1 MLDLS
6 GRMVGPY
13 ALGERV
19 GAGGMAQVYR
29 AATPDGSPV
38 AVKVLYPHLTADPGF
53 VARFAQEVAA
63 AASLEHPQII
73 RVLDHG
79 ADGELSY
86 LVMELVDGPS
96 LRAALAGQERPVS
109 PEAAVSLVAAV
120 AEALD
125 HAHRRGVVHRD
136 VKPSNIL
143 LRGGDWADSVLTDF
157 GIARVVEATVST
169 AGGGLLGTP
178 TYMAPEQGQ
187 GQPGDACSDIY
198 ALGVVLYEL
207 LVGQPPFAAESPYA
221 VILRKIHT
229 PPPAPRARR
238 PDLPRAVE
246 AVMLRA
252 LATDPAARYAT
263 AADFAEALRESLAEP
278 ERPVSRRWVFALAG
292 AVLLLLTF
300 VVAWRLDWLPVGS
313 APPAGVSAARPA
325 AVTLTLQGGPAIV
338 DTWLDP
344 DVPDRPAYNDGK
356 IHLQGPSTPDRLIY
370 RLALP
375 EWPAGT
381 ELLTA
386 TLSLYT
392 VPWKAEENR
401 YASVSVHRILT
412 DWDPVTATYEVPWQ
426 TPGLAPGVDFEA
438 EPLTVITL
446 TNLLQREGWLDLD
459 ITPAARA
466 WLAGQSNYGVA
477 VRMTDDSFGMAH
489 LWVYAAEY
497 EDANLY
503 PKLMLIYQP
512 R

>member
-1 MLDLS
+1 
-6 GRMVGPY
+6 
-13 ALGERV
+13 
-19 GAGGMAQVYR
+19 MAQVYR
-29 AATPDGSPV
+29 AIAPDGSPV

-53 VARFAQEVAA
+53 VTRFAQEVAA
-63 AASLEHPQII
+63 AASLEHPHIMG
-73 RVLDHG
+73 VLDHG

-96 LRAALAGQERPVS
+96 LRTALAGQEQPVS

-143 LRGGDWADSVLTDF
+143 LRGEDWADPVLTDF
-157 GIARVVEATVST
+157 GIPRVVEATVST
-169 AGGGLLGTP
+169 AGGGILGTP

-187 GQPGDACSDIY
+187 GQPGDARSDIY

-221 VILRKIHT
+221 VILRQIHT

-246 AVMLRA
+246 AVVLRA
-252 LATDPAARYAT
+252 LAKDPATRYAT
-263 AADFAEALRESLAEP
+263 AADFAEALRARAWL
-278 ERPVSRRWVFALAG
+278 RQNTRRLAG
-292 AVLLLLTF
+292 GYLR
-300 VVAWRLDWLPVGS
+300 WRALSSCCCCGWWP
-313 APPAGVSAARPA
+313 GVWIGCPSGARPWKASHAARPA

-344 DVPDRPAYNDGK
+344 DVPDRPAYDDGK

-401 YASVSVHRILT
+401 YASVSVHRVLT
-412 DWDPVTATYEVPWQ
+412 DWDPATATYEVPWQ

-438 EPLTVITL
+438 EPLTAITL

-459 ITPAARA
+459 ITPAVRA
-466 WLAGQSNYGVA
+466 WLAGQPNYGVA

-503 PKLMLIYQP
+503 PKLTLVYQP